1 MKMIKYGKHLTIVA
15 LLSVAAVATATVP
28 VAAEETGAEYTS
40 EGAVKFVPNTD
51 PVKPVDPVDPGK
63 PVDPIEP
70 LNPGGPNP
78 GTPGPLSID
87 FASSFDFGT
96 NKISSVDEVYYAN
109 PQLYKEEGKET
120 ANYVQ
125 VTDNRGVST
134 GWDLKVKQEAQFKNA
149 TAKYK
154 TLNGSVV
161 TLNNGQA
168 DSNSE
173 GVTAPTTV
181 KSVVLNPGEAVPVM
195 SAADSAG
202 DGTWVDVFGGLKKVE
217 IVNEEGVK
225 ETVNKNTDVQ
235 LEVPGKTPKS
245 AVEYRA
251 KLTWILS
258 EVAGN

>member
-1 MKMIKYGKHLTIVA
+1 MIKYGKHLTIVA
-15 LLSVAAVATATVP
+15 LLSVTAVATATVP
-28 VAAEETGAEYTS
+28 VAAEETGTDYAS
-40 EGAVKFVPNTD
+40 NGAVEVVPNND
-51 PVKPVDPVDPGK
+51 PVKPVDPIDPGK
-63 PVDPIEP
+63 PVDP
-70 LNPGGPNP
+70 LTPGGPNP

-87 FASSFDFGT
+87 FASSIEFGT

-109 PQLYKEEGKET
+109 PQLYKEEGKAT

-134 GWDLKVKQEAQFKNA
+134 GWDLKVKQEAQFENA

-154 TLNGSVV
+154 TLKGSVI

-168 DSNSE
+168 ASNSE

-181 KSVVLNPGEAVPVM
+181 KSVSLNPGESVPVM
-195 SAADSAG
+195 SAADGAG

-225 ETVNKNTDVQ
+225 ESVNKNTDVQ

-251 KLTWILS
+251 QLTWTLS
-258 EVAGN
+258 EVASN

>member
-1 MKMIKYGKHLTIVA
+1 MIKYGKHLTIVA

-63 PVDPIEP
+63 PVDPIDP

-181 KSVVLNPGEAVPVM
+181 KSVVLNPDEAVPVM